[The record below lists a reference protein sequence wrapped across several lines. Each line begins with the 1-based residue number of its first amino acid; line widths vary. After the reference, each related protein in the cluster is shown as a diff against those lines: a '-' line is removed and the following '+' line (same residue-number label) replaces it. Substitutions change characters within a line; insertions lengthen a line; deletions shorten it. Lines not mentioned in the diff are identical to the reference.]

1 MKVRVL
7 LVPYDSGHHRARM
20 GLGPDAIF
28 SGLKDIFKRLAI
40 EFDSEEIALDC
51 PYPAEISAAFELSR
65 KLADRVRECR
75 KPGAFPIVL
84 SGNCNASLGTFSGCG
99 VGKTGIVW
107 FDGHGEATTPET
119 TRSGFLDGMPISTL
133 LGKAWRTLAKTVPGF
148 APISGK
154 RILLFGARQVEPAER
169 ALLKSAAVRQSR
181 TIESLHKY
189 LSPLAK
195 QVEEVYLHI
204 DLDVLDP
211 REATANQ
218 WTPPNGISVR
228 LLLDAV
234 AVVRKYVNVAA
245 LGIAS
250 YDPKIDHD
258 RRAMAAAMAVVE
270 AVLTGR

>member
-1 MKVRVL
+1 
-7 LVPYDSGHHRARM
+7 M

-28 SGLKDIFKRLAI
+28 SGLKDLFSRLAL
-40 EFDSEEIALDC
+40 EFDSEEIALDS
-51 PYPAEISAAFELSR
+51 PYAAEISAAFALGR
-65 KLADRVRECR
+65 KLTERVRECR
-75 KPGAFPIVL
+75 RQGVFPIVL

-99 VGKTGIVW
+99 PGKTGIVW

-119 TRSGFLDGMPISTL
+119 TRSGFLDGMPIATL
-133 LGKAWRTLAKTVPGF
+133 LGKAWQTLAKTVPGF
-148 APISGK
+148 TPIVGD

-169 ALLKSAAVRQSR
+169 ALLKSATVRQSQ
-181 TIESLHKY
+181 TIEALQKDLVS
-189 LSPLAK
+189 LAK
-195 QVEEVYLHI
+195 KVEQVYLHV

-218 WTPPNGISVR
+218 WSPPNGISIK

-234 AVVRKYVNVAA
+234 GDVRKHVKVAA

-258 RRAMAAAMAVVE
+258 RRAMAAAMAVLE
-270 AVLTGR
+270 TVLSGGQ